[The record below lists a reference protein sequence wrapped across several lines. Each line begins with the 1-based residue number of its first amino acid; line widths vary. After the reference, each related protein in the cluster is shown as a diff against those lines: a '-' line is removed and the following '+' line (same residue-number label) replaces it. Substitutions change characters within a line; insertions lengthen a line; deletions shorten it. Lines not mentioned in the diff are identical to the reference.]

1 MALPLAEQD
10 DVAQR
15 FDASGGHPSL
25 LKLRILDN
33 LGDGCYGYA
42 TSAPDLRL
50 FWSGA
55 SLSGTIRII
64 FEALGGEDTVL
75 IVNNFYGEWQCNDDF
90 NNDIL
95 DPGLDIE
102 DVGSQSARMEIWVAS
117 YNSGVSASGTL
128 YISELAITHNDV
140 P

>member
-1 MALPLAEQD
+1 MNIT
-10 DVAQR
+10 
-15 FDASGGHPSL
+15 SGGDVDVGE
-25 LKLRILDN
+25 LD
-33 LGDGCYGYA
+33 LGNSCYGYA
-42 TSAPDLRL
+42 TSQPDLRL
-50 FWSGA
+50 FWSGE

-90 NNDIL
+90 SNGIL

-102 DVGSQSARMEIWVAS
+102 DVGDSSARMEIWVAS
-117 YNSGVSASGTL
+117 YDSGVSASGTL
-128 YISELAITHNDV
+128 YISEFAIDHDDV